1 MVRAVPLARLWTN
14 TRPHFHR
21 ELPTYLYDR
30 PSTGDTTP
38 DRKPRSPSP
47 VLPIDRPPPG
57 HLHALVAAAS
67 PNPDLSAPT
76 SRYTSCTAAAAAERH
91 SVGRPVSPAIA
102 IPSPVHRYV
111 HLPTDTVTVHRL
123 YHRCR
128 LIGADC
134 TQRAVI
140 VIRVR
145 PARPH
150 ISIFTP
156 WPSTPFSRPTDD
168 CPILACPG
176 LTEHTGPT
184 PESIINDHERFP
196 SPCPLHRPGSSNY
209 PLLPLDII
217 EFTSTTIHAVSPSR
231 RPTPKPFIPPSRN

>member
-1 MVRAVPLARLWTN
+1 MTAQVQATP
-14 TRPHFHR
+14 RPTASPGS
-21 ELPTYLYDR
+21 LLQCYQ
-30 PSTGDTTP
+30 ST
-38 DRKPRSPSP
+38 
-47 VLPIDRPPPG
+47 VLPPATSTPLWPPPRQTPTLAPR
-57 HLHALVAAAS
+57 HLDTPRVQ
-67 PNPDLSAPT
+67 
-76 SRYTSCTAAAAAERH
+76 AAAAAERH
-91 SVGRPVSPAIA
+91 SVGRPVLPAIA

-111 HLPTDTVTVHRL
+111 HLSTNTATVHRL
-123 YHRCR
+123 YHRRR

-176 LTEHTGPT
+176 LSEHTGPA
-184 PESIINDHERFP
+184 PEFIINDHERSP

-209 PLLPLDII
+209 PLLPLDTTI

-231 RPTPKPFIPPSRN
+231 RPTPKPFHPPSRN